1 MVNFKRKKGFT
12 LVELLVVIAIIG
24 ILIGLLL
31 PAVQAARE
39 AARRMK
45 CSNNMKQ
52 VMLACH
58 NYLDANQSFPPFSF
72 GYGGYKSHA
81 AEAQLCFQNTCG
93 STLTCSGLILLCPY
107 MEQGQIYES
116 FIRTANDY
124 DRLHIWEPVEGSEY
138 YDTASDYQKVS
149 KSQSTANTTHW
160 AGGATMTGL
169 ICPSDGQSNSIQTP
183 RLLTTRDVQFPS
195 GVGMDFRQSDNFGA
209 SHTFART
216 NIALCLGDSQA
227 ENGMDDGTT
236 HKDEAGYYPV
246 WSIPDVPEYRGLT
259 PWIYRGAFG
268 PGHFNSEA
276 DIRDGL
282 SNTLGCTELLTDDIV
297 ETGRASVK
305 RGVIQTG
312 DTESKPSECLTHV
325 DSADRTM
332 IEEGFANLYAT
343 RGLIWFE
350 GRPLGNGMST
360 CLPPNTVSCSAVWP
374 QNHIGWRGGNI
385 VGGAMSNH
393 SGGVNCGMMDGSVR
407 FITDSIDCGDLDATK
422 HMLYNKQLNNSGKSP
437 YGVWGALGTKSGGE
451 STSI

>member
-1 MVNFKRKKGFT
+1 MVSFKRKKGFT

-72 GYGGYKSHA
+72 GYGGYTSFA
-81 AEAQLCFQNTCG
+81 SAPYFENSCG

-107 MEQGQIYES
+107 MEQQQIFEQ
-116 FIRTANDY
+116 FTQIAKDN
-124 DRLHIWEPVEGSEY
+124 DRLHVWEPVNFNTDY
-138 YDTASDYQKVS
+138 YNPSDYYKGS
-149 KSQSTANTTHW
+149 NTTHW

-169 ICPSDGQSNSIQTP
+169 ICPSDGQSNTLQTP
-183 RLLTTRDVQFPS
+183 RLLTGRDLSFSS
-195 GVGMDFRQSDNFGA
+195 GAYVDFRDAENYDA
-209 SHTFART
+209 STYTFART

-227 ENGMDDGTT
+227 ENAMDDGSVFASDNT
-236 HKDEAGYYPV
+236 GRYYHPNL
-246 WSIPDVPEYRGLT
+246 IPDSYGFT
-259 PWIYRGAFG
+259 PWIYRGSFG
-268 PGHFNSEA
+268 PGRFNSES

-282 SNTLGCTELLTDDIV
+282 SNTLGCCELLTDDIV
-297 ETGRASVK
+297 ETDRASVK
-305 RGVIQTG
+305 RGVVCPGFT
-312 DTESKPSECLTHV
+312 SRPSECLSYIDPT
-325 DSADRTM
+325 DRTM
-332 IEEGFANLYAT
+332 ITAGKANLYAT

-350 GRPLGNGMST
+350 GRPMNNGMTT
-360 CLPPNTVSCSAVWP
+360 CLPPNSVSCTMEWED
-374 QNHIGWRGGNI
+374 NRIGWRGGSI
-385 VGGAMSNH
+385 AGGAMSNH

-407 FITDSIDCGDLDATK
+407 FITDSVDCGDTDAKVNCYENQT
-422 HMLYNKQLNNSGKSP
+422 GRSP
-437 YGVWGALGTKSGGE
+437 YGVWGALGTRSSGE